1 MANIS
6 DLLGQSGPGTTVTI
20 NGKQYTLT
28 RSTKGIQAAWAK
40 WLTDRAE
47 EAAMDTAAKYRTR
60 ARRLFREAKRFE
72 DEEYAGAFD
81 TLSATEKAEKA
92 EKYDDI
98 ISEAKA
104 LEYEAR
110 NIIDRFNDRRAAGE
124 FEYHGNVSI
133 GIAQRGLPGQFMLAY
148 LCLKPKHPDI
158 TLEQV
163 IDLHNNHVDE
173 WREALLK
180 SEGVVEKNDEQEP
193 SASSTTAPTTD
204 QSAAAS

>member
-1 MANIS
+1 
-6 DLLGQSGPGTTVTI
+6 
-20 NGKQYTLT
+20 
-28 RSTKGIQAAWAK
+28 
-40 WLTDRAE
+40 
-47 EAAMDTAAKYRTR
+47 
-60 ARRLFREAKRFE
+60 
-72 DEEYAGAFD
+72 
-81 TLSATEKAEKA
+81 
-92 EKYDDI
+92 
-98 ISEAKA
+98 
-104 LEYEAR
+104 
-110 NIIDRFNDRRAAGE
+110 
-124 FEYHGNVSI
+124 
-133 GIAQRGLPGQFMLAY
+133 MLAY